1 MRLPPS
7 IEERASL
14 AQNLSAQMNRDHLA
28 HDYSDLQITTS
39 RHHNSRITHVVGS
52 INSLKHFN
60 NQINQAKMLA
70 PPVLNLPIAPIF
82 DAPNPVARRLSF
94 HDDKNEGS

>member
-1 MRLPPS
+1 MGHRQSASAAALASRSHGFGVNFMSPAGGMRIPS

-14 AQNLSAQMNRDHLA
+14 AQNFSAQMNRDHLA

-60 NQINQAKMLA
+60 N
-70 PPVLNLPIAPIF
+70 
-82 DAPNPVARRLSF
+82 
-94 HDDKNEGS
+94 